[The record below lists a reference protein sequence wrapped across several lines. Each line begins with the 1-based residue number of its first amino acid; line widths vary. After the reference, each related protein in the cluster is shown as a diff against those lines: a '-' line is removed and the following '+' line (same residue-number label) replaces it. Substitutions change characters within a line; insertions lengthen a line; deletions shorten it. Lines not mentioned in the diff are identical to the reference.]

1 MRNFGVALGGLL
13 ISLFLSCKNETKTY
27 NQNKLNQADVL
38 LETIDSTLQSA
49 VKQYSY
55 LSEQVEP
62 GEYPRSFENDSLI
75 TSGSGWW
82 CSGFYPGTLLYLD
95 EAVGAPALKKEAISF
110 LDDLEREQTNT
121 DTHDLGF
128 MMFCSFGNSN
138 RLKSNEDYQTILMN
152 SAKSLA
158 TRYHDKVKAIRSWNS
173 EPWNDAGEGDLV
185 VIIDN
190 MMNLELLFWA
200 TEHSNDSTYYD
211 IAINHAETT
220 LKNHFREDNSSY
232 HQLIYDEETGNVK
245 AKITRQGFA
254 DSSAWARGQAWGLYG
269 YTVMY
274 RVTKDEKYLNQAK
287 RIADFILNHPNL
299 PKDKVPYWDFNAPK
313 IPNANRDSSAAAIIA
328 SALLELSGYVQDE
341 KADIYHK
348 NAKEILTSLLSPE
361 YFAAHKEN
369 GGFLLKHGVG
379 HSPAN
384 SEVDVPLSYGDY
396 YLVEAMLRFKN
407 GK

>member
-158 TRYHDKVKAIRSWNS
+158 TRYHDKVKAI
-173 EPWNDAGEGDLV
+173 
-185 VIIDN
+185 
-190 MMNLELLFWA
+190 
-200 TEHSNDSTYYD
+200 
-211 IAINHAETT
+211 
-220 LKNHFREDNSSY
+220 
-232 HQLIYDEETGNVK
+232 
-245 AKITRQGFA
+245 
-254 DSSAWARGQAWGLYG
+254 
-269 YTVMY
+269 
-274 RVTKDEKYLNQAK
+274 
-287 RIADFILNHPNL
+287 
-299 PKDKVPYWDFNAPK
+299 
-313 IPNANRDSSAAAIIA
+313 
-328 SALLELSGYVQDE
+328 
-341 KADIYHK
+341 
-348 NAKEILTSLLSPE
+348 
-361 YFAAHKEN
+361 
-369 GGFLLKHGVG
+369 
-379 HSPAN
+379 
-384 SEVDVPLSYGDY
+384 
-396 YLVEAMLRFKN
+396 
-407 GK
+407 